1 MGKTLTLITTK
12 NKTYNFEILT
22 LAWVNNPSG
31 SYVEISAKNATLQ
44 TLVVI
49 RSGLAALELASQ
61 FHDKLLAVYGRID
74 TQITAIVP
82 SPATSGPISVTA
94 PGGSCPRVPTTSG

>member
-74 TQITAIVP
+74 TQITAYTNTAAV
-82 SPATSGPISVTA
+82 STNVDISLDK
-94 PGGSCPRVPTTSG
+94 SRVYLLV